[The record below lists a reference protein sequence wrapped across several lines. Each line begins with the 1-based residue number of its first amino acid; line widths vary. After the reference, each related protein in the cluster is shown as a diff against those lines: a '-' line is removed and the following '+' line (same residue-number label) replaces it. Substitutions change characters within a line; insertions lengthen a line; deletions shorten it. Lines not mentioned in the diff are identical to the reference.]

1 MIKNILKKI
10 IKFYVNKEN
19 RSIKKIINENFN
31 SNFKMLD
38 IGAAGDI
45 NKRWSI
51 IKDKIS
57 IFLVEP
63 HPESANEL
71 KQKGVK
77 VIERFL
83 YEEEGKNIKFY
94 QTKKKTNSGFL
105 KPNLVHLKKFPDLER
120 YNIEETVDVST
131 STLDNEI
138 KKMNVKNLD
147 FVKIDTEGSELNI
160 LKGSKNTLKNVLG
173 LEIEC
178 NLFHLR
184 EDSPLFED
192 IRNYLKNYGI
202 IFVDFLNIIRWEMN
216 NYKSLIGQPQF
227 ADVLFLKDP
236 SIVLSNFK
244 NNLINENTLLNYL
257 IVLTIYYR
265 SDMLDFMVNN
275 LEKNFVEE
283 RNLDKLNNLVKKK
296 NKRLNNIF
304 KISDHF
310 RNSLLGKH

>member
-138 KKMNVKNLD
+138 KKMNFKNLD
-147 FVKIDTEGSELNI
+147 FVKID
-160 LKGSKNTLKNVLG
+160 
-173 LEIEC
+173 
-178 NLFHLR
+178 
-184 EDSPLFED
+184 P
-192 IRNYLKNYGI
+192 
-202 IFVDFLNIIRWEMN
+202 
-216 NYKSLIGQPQF
+216 
-227 ADVLFLKDP
+227 
-236 SIVLSNFK
+236 
-244 NNLINENTLLNYL
+244 
-257 IVLTIYYR
+257 
-265 SDMLDFMVNN
+265 
-275 LEKNFVEE
+275 
-283 RNLDKLNNLVKKK
+283 
-296 NKRLNNIF
+296 
-304 KISDHF
+304 
-310 RNSLLGKH
+310 

>member
-1 MIKNILKKI
+1 
-10 IKFYVNKEN
+10 
-19 RSIKKIINENFN
+19 
-31 SNFKMLD
+31 MLD

-45 NKRWSI
+45 NKRRSI

-71 KQKGVK
+71 KQKVVK

-83 YEEEGKNIKFY
+83 YEEEGNNIKFY

-178 NLFHLR
+178 NFFHLR

-283 RNLDKLNNLVKKK
+283 RNLDQLNNLVKK
-296 NKRLNNIF
+296 RIRDLIIF
-304 KISDHF
+304 LKSQII
-310 RNSLLGKH
+310 LETVY

>member
-105 KPNLVHLKKFPDLER
+105 KPNLVHLKKYPDLER
-120 YNIEETVDVST
+120 YKIEETVDVST

-178 NLFHLR
+178 NFFHLR

-283 RNLDKLNNLVKKK
+283 RNLDQLNNLVKKK

>member
-1 MIKNILKKI
+1 MIKNILKKN

-178 NLFHLR
+178 NFFHLR

-283 RNLDKLNNLVKKK
+283 RNLDQLNNLVKKK